1 MKFARVSE
9 RNILNL
15 LEDLKA
21 KGGGWTSTGDVLV
34 LHMPGEY
41 EEFQVIKI
49 AERRYYDKDLNL
61 IYYSKNDNYETTIS
75 ES

>member
-1 MKFARVSE
+1 MKFAKVSE

-15 LEDLKA
+15 LEDLKSK
-21 KGGGWTSTGDVLV
+21 KGEWTSTGDVLV
-34 LHMPGEY
+34 LRMPGEY

-75 ES
+75 